1 MRLILNVVFTGR
13 AMKGVRSKLHPKRII
28 LFSSIA
34 VVLGGMLLFIVF
46 GENGLRDLSALRA
59 ELSGVLAQNEK
70 TFNENI
76 SLYRQIDRL
85 ENDPE
90 FIEATARKELGLIGA
105 DELIFKLK

>member
-1 MRLILNVVFTGR
+1 
-13 AMKGVRSKLHPKRII
+13 MKGFRSKLRPKRII
-28 LFSSIA
+28 LYSSVA
-34 VVLGGMLLFIVF
+34 VVLGAMLLFIVF

-59 ELSGVLAQNEK
+59 ELGGVLAQNEK

-90 FIEATARKELGLIGA
+90 FIEATARKELGVIGA
-105 DELIFKLK
+105 DELIIKLK